1 MYLKDYLKQFGN
13 RKIKLFVDMD
23 GVVADYIF
31 GSAQDYDKKR
41 PLYDSISKLEEVS
54 KMPNVEL
61 FIFSATR
68 YSSGFDQKHRWLDT
82 YASFFKRENRI
93 IISREENNMTDS
105 SILKAEFLARY
116 ERDGSILILID
127 DDPKNLKDVSELNDD
142 IILLKDTVLVDDTAL
157 KLNCD
162 IKTVEQI
169 NEEILKLREN
179 RQSVKKVS
187 DGYHTFEE
195 YTDMRN
201 KYFMALCEAYYDL
214 SWKSKKHF
222 DDINDPMFDGDFI
235 AGINTP
241 NGIITQHI
249 KMKYWDE
256 LDVRE
261 IDNAPQYNGYTEEDV
276 KSRVK
281 SLKRQLN

>member
-1 MYLKDYLKQFGN
+1 MYLKDYLKQYGN
-13 RKIKLFVDMD
+13 NKIKLFVDMD

-31 GSAQDYDKKR
+31 GSAQNYDKKR

-54 KMPNVEL
+54 KMSNVEL
-61 FIFSATR
+61 FIFSVTR
-68 YSSGFDQKHRWLDT
+68 YSSGFEQKHWWLDT
-82 YASFFKRENRI
+82 YAPFFKKENRI

-105 SILKAEFLARY
+105 SILKAEFLAKY

-127 DDPKNLKDVSELNDD
+127 DDPKNLKDVRKLNDD

-157 KLNCD
+157 KLNSD
-162 IKTVEQI
+162 INSVEQI

-179 RQSVKKVS
+179 GLSVKKVS
-187 DGYHTFEE
+187 DGYHTFED
-195 YTDMRN
+195 YTDMINR
-201 KYFMALCEAYYDL
+201 YFMALCEAYYDL
-214 SWKSKKHF
+214 SWKSKKHY
-222 DDINDPMFDGDFI
+222 DEENDPMFDGCFI

-241 NGIITQHI
+241 TGIITQHI

-261 IDNAPQYNGYTEEDV
+261 IDNAPQYDGYTENDV
-276 KSRVK
+276 KFRIK
-281 SLKRQLN
+281 SLKNSLL